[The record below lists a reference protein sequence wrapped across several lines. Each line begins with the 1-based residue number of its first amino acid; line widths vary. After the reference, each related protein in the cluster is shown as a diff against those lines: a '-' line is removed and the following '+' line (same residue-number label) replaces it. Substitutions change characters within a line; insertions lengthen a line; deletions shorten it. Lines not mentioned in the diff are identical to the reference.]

1 MFQFLMNFSVFFGV
15 CCSHMVIENVDQP
28 TFKLKMGTENVVGVK
43 LPVFEPWASTA
54 QSREYTGLGQ
64 GGQKVKA
71 CRETYFKALEALVE
85 IASLQTT
92 FVTLDQV
99 IKITNRRV
107 NAIEY
112 VVKPRLVNTIASV
125 EVELEELEREEM
137 FRLKKIQQKKER
149 DAAKAEAEAAK
160 LGLAIQRP
168 ADVASASSHAVSS
181 ASEVVF

>member
-1 MFQFLMNFSVFFGV
+1 
-15 CCSHMVIENVDQP
+15 MVIENVDQP

-64 GGQKVKA
+64 GGQKVKQ

-92 FVTLDQV
+92 FITLDQV

-112 VVKPRLVNTIASV
+112 VVKPRLVNTIAAV

-149 DAAKAEAEAAK
+149 EAAKAEAAAAK
-160 LGLAIQRP
+160 LGRTIQRP
-168 ADVASASSHAVSS
+168 DDVASSLNPD
-181 ASEVVF
+181 VVF

>member
-1 MFQFLMNFSVFFGV
+1 
-15 CCSHMVIENVDQP
+15 MVIENVDQP

-92 FVTLDQV
+92 FITLDQV

-112 VVKPRLVNTIASV
+112 VVKPRLVNTISSV
-125 EVELEELEREEM
+125 QVELEELENEET
-137 FRLKKIQQKKER
+137 FRLKKIKQKKER

-160 LGLAIQRP
+160 LGHTIQRP
-168 ADVASASSHAVSS
+168 VDVQFAVSQ
-181 ASEVVF
+181 ATTEVVF

>member
-1 MFQFLMNFSVFFGV
+1 M
-15 CCSHMVIENVDQP
+15 IENVDQP

-64 GGQKVKA
+64 GGQKVKH

-92 FVTLDQV
+92 FITLDQV

-149 DAAKAEAEAAK
+149 EEAELEAEAARQ
-160 LGLAIQRP
+160 GLKIQKP
-168 ADVASASSHAVSS
+168 QDVASAAVI
-181 ASEVVF
+181 AADDTEIIF

>member
-1 MFQFLMNFSVFFGV
+1 M
-15 CCSHMVIENVDQP
+15 
-28 TFKLKMGTENVVGVK
+28 
-43 LPVFEPWASTA
+43 
-54 QSREYTGLGQ
+54 GQ
-64 GGQKVKA
+64 GGSKVKQ
-71 CRETYFKALEALVE
+71 CRETYFKALEALVD

-149 DAAKAEAEAAK
+149 EEKKAK
-160 LGLAIQRP
+160 LEALKAGKEIRTNNDFISFENDEM
-168 ADVASASSHAVSS
+168 ADV
-181 ASEVVF
+181 VF

>member
-1 MFQFLMNFSVFFGV
+1 
-15 CCSHMVIENVDQP
+15 MVIENVDQP
-28 TFKLKMGTENVVGVK
+28 TFKLKMGTDNVVGVK

-64 GGQKVKA
+64 GGQKVKT

-92 FVTLDQV
+92 FVTLDEV

-112 VVKPRLVNTIASV
+112 VVKPRLVNTIAFV
-125 EVELEELEREEM
+125 KVELEEVEREEM
-137 FRLKKIQQKKER
+137 FRLKKIQAKKER
-149 DAAKAEAEAAK
+149 EEAEAELEAQK
-160 LGLAIQRP
+160 LGLAIQKP
-168 ADVASASSHAVSS
+168 ADIAHTASAEADI
-181 ASEVVF
+181 F